1 MKLGKYA
8 IIETCRGDYDNIY
21 GGKTYNSIDDAVI
34 GLNAIINEN
43 ATDEFL
49 ALVKINDA
57 EASKGDVYIITGNDI
72 IFGSY
77 GDEYSQADR
86 VTKILALDDNALI
99 VRLEEIPYNIK
110 QIVMLCGNND

>member
-1 MKLGKYA
+1 MKIGKYA
-8 IIETCRGDYDNIY
+8 IIETCGGDYDNIY
-21 GGKTYNSIDDAVI
+21 DGKTYNSIDEAVK
-34 GLNAIINEN
+34 GLNTIIIDEN

-57 EASKGDVYIITGNDI
+57 DSDKGDVYIITGNDV

-77 GDEYSQADR
+77 GDEYNQADN
-86 VTKILALDDNALI
+86 VTKILALDNALI

-110 QIVMLCGNND
+110 KIVVLCGND